1 MTKAMWKNLSFL
13 NTALVYCHDIR
24 SLHWFHLPDPCI
36 SWTRWIL
43 EYIFTYFW
51 NYWETERFSA
61 VSDSM
66 SSNILASLRFM
77 SRAKGILAGSLSPV
91 HSACQVTVALWWSGR
106 LCITRDWGHFPWLT
120 NNPREIG
127 PSINVIRSISTWEF
141 LDISIV
147 PLI

>member
-1 MTKAMWKNLSFL
+1 MWKKLSFL
-13 NTALVYCHDIR
+13 NTTLVYCHDIR
-24 SLHWFHLPDPCI
+24 SLHWFHLPNPCI
-36 SWTRWIL
+36 SWARWIL

-51 NYWETERFSA
+51 NYWETERSST
-61 VSDSM
+61 VSDNM

-77 SRAKGILAGSLSPV
+77 SRAKGILYTQHVRWQLPSNEVVDCASPETGIIF
-91 HSACQVTVALWWSGR
+91 CG
-106 LCITRDWGHFPWLT
+106 LT
-120 NNPREIG
+120 NNPREID